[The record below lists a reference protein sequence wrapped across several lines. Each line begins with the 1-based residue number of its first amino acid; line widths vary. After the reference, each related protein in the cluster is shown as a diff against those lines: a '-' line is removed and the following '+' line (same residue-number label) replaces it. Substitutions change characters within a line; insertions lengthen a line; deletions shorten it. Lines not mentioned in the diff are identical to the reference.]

1 MKSIK
6 PEFLDVV
13 NYALC
18 QAVDDYIGKDAV
30 SFFRRVGEHH
40 LDEALKRAFV
50 TLNPKGKPLD
60 NLIRIARYLESTG
73 YMEKIL
79 INKLSESEAI
89 VEMYGVSV
97 TESSAD
103 LLRAGKQPSH
113 FMTNI
118 MLAALRRMG
127 IQAELKD
134 VDYNRDE
141 RRFRERWTVLGPLK

>member
-1 MKSIK
+1 
-6 PEFLDVV
+6 
-13 NYALC
+13 
-18 QAVDDYIGKDAV
+18 
-30 SFFRRVGEHH
+30 
-40 LDEALKRAFV
+40 
-50 TLNPKGKPLD
+50 
-60 NLIRIARYLESTG
+60 
-73 YMEKIL
+73 MEKIL